1 MAEYLGINRS
11 STHRLLVTLERHG
24 YVAQDPNTDKYQLGM
39 RVFEAGAV
47 VLNQMSFR
55 AAARPHI
62 EYLAR
67 ETGEVVHLAV
77 ENGNQCVYID
87 KVEGIQHIPMGSQ
100 LGWRRPLYCTG
111 IGKALLANLP
121 DQRIEQYLKDT
132 KLLPLTPQTITD
144 TNALRAELI
153 RIRATGIAYDREE
166 IEQSLSCV
174 AAVVRGTN
182 GQLVGAISVAGPTT
196 RMNEEEVKRI
206 KQLVLGAA
214 ELVSSGLVT
223 ACTQPKHL

>member
-1 MAEYLGINRS
+1 M
-11 STHRLLVTLERHG
+11 
-24 YVAQDPNTDKYQLGM
+24 
-39 RVFEAGAV
+39 
-47 VLNQMSFR
+47 
-55 AAARPHI
+55 
-62 EYLAR
+62 
-67 ETGEVVHLAV
+67 
-77 ENGNQCVYID
+77 
-87 KVEGIQHIPMGSQ
+87 
-100 LGWRRPLYCTG
+100 GWRRPLYCTG

-121 DQRIEQYLKDT
+121 DQRIEQYLRDT

-144 TNALRAELI
+144 TNALRAELM
-153 RIRATGIAYDREE
+153 RIRATGIAYDSEE
-166 IEQSLSCV
+166 IELGLSCV

-196 RMNEEEVKRI
+196 RVNEEEVKRI